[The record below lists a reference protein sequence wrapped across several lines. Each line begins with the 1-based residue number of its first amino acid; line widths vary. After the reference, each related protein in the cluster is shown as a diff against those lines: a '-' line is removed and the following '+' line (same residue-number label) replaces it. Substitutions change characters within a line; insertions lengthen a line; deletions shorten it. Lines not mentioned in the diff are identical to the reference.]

1 LHANRALTLTDASGL
16 QAASGAILTYVGDI
30 AGASNTLTING
41 DSQTGTVVLGGN
53 NTYGNTILS
62 GGAARIAANTA
73 LGNAGTISFAGG
85 TLQYSSAYTADH
97 SARFSNAA
105 NQAYAI
111 DTNGETV
118 TLATALTSSG
128 GTFVKTGTGLNRRGM
143 KIVVRDLTNVESAS
157 VADKNLHVKQLERQL
172 IKEYT
177 DIHNALPI
185 GNVKDESYIDNKTC
199 VTKSTWH
206 RLFEFE

>member
-1 LHANRALTLTDASGL
+1 MTAC
-16 QAASGAILTYVGDI
+16 
-30 AGASNTLTING
+30 
-41 DSQTGTVVLGGN
+41 
-53 NTYGNTILS
+53 TILQTS
-62 GGAARIAANTA
+62 PYPMYEIDLEKLTVPVEISSILKGFDTVKYVYTFEYRGEIIKHGISVDTKSIPGERIYRQ
-73 LGNAGTISFAGG
+73 AGHLEGWHKQLAPGSAG
-85 TLQYSSAYTADH
+85 DDM
-97 SARFSNAA
+97 RD
-105 NQAYAI
+105 I
-111 DTNGETV
+111 DV
-118 TLATALTSSG
+118 KY
-128 GTFVKTGTGLNRRGM
+128 FVKTGTGLNRRGM